1 MIRVLRFNDTDEGN
15 KRFQLLW
22 DGFRLGTVSQTAAD
36 RTPEVMRT
44 EGQVRKALKAIS
56 TNGAGNEDIDHRDLQ
71 AGGGTVEL
79 EQPQIKLLTAYGW
92 AVPWQPHVLE
102 EAIDALDFV
111 DAAPEKGHAG

>member
-1 MIRVLRFNDTDEGN
+1 MIRVLTFEDTDEGN
-15 KRFQLLW
+15 KRFQLIW
-22 DGFRLGTVSQTAAD
+22 DGFRLGTMSQAAGD

-56 TNGAGNEDIDHRDLQ
+56 TNGALKDDIDHRDLHT
-71 AGGGTVEL
+71 GGGTVEL

-92 AVPWQPHVLE
+92 KVQWQPHVLE

-111 DAAPEKGHAG
+111 DAAPEKPDGP